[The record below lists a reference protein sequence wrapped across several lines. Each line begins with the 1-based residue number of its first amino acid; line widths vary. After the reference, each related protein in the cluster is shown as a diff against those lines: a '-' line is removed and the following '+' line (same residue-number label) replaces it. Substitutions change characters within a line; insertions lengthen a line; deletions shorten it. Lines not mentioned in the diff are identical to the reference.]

1 MPRAS
6 LDALVETDADP
17 TTGAVGALGQS
28 GQLSGL
34 AGAVLQRAAGN
45 RALAAYAR
53 AGRAPR
59 TRTALARTLI
69 QRDAIAQGLVIAA
82 LGPATGPA
90 DAGAGAGAGA
100 PVAGDAGYQ
109 EAYRILNG
117 LAMYDMLST
126 LTALR
131 RSGQFELLSANLGTA
146 RGVFVDRLRVA
157 FDAVAQK
164 DAVAADDFL
173 LAHGVVLM
181 VLPNDQRENII
192 RYLDPSWFDELK
204 FNEDTGAA
212 IAAIKAT
219 PAYGKLDQAG
229 KDLTDD
235 ILAQIAKHTEPDA
248 VTYYLFKLKQLFDT
262 PEEDPTNITA
272 DTTAQT
278 GAAVVLETKRRA
290 TPAAAKNVGLEERA
304 SGSKKRHWVAK
315 TGKFGDGVY
324 YVDASDP
331 NNIVVKVSVFL
342 QPAGTGT
349 AADVAAVKK
358 MEDGIEKSAS
368 TSGYLVDIVFVNSA
382 SNDALGNPPFT
393 VDVDPGSWEVATNWA
408 GGGPQGYAH
417 ELHHLMAFEL
427 DRYDYI
433 ESHSTNEQ
441 MIVPTRLYWFRQ
453 EFDKPPD
460 YNDPTSLMNNAAHP
474 NDDDV
479 CRVAG
484 LDPAVYVPLRQ
495 KARAAKAK
503 GKAKATP

>member
-1 MPRAS
+1 AI
-6 LDALVETDADP
+6 A
-17 TTGAVGALGQS
+17 Q
-28 GQLSGL
+28 
-34 AGAVLQRAAGN
+34 LQRTAGN
-45 RALAAYAR
+45 RALAAR
-53 AGRAPR
+53 AATAAPR
-59 TRTALARTLI
+59 TRLASAVI
-69 QRDAIAQGLVIAA
+69 QRDAAAQALVIAA
-82 LGPATGPA
+82 LTKPA
-90 DAGAGAGAGA
+90 AGADGGAGKDGG
-100 PVAGDAGYQ
+100 AGDAGYQ
-109 EAYRILNG
+109 EAFRVLNG

-131 RSGQFELLSANLGTA
+131 RSGQFELLRAKLDSA

-157 FDAVAQK
+157 FDAVVLK
-164 DAVAADDFL
+164 GGIETDDFL
-173 LAHGVVLM
+173 LRHGAVLLL
-181 VLPNDQRENII
+181 LPIDQRENII
-192 RYLDPSWFDELK
+192 KYLDPSWFDELK
-204 FNEDTGAA
+204 FNEDTSAA

-219 PAYGKLDQAG
+219 PAFGKLDKAG
-229 KDLTDD
+229 KDLTDE
-235 ILAQIAKHTEPDA
+235 ILAEVAKRTDPDA

-262 PEEDPTNITA
+262 PEEDPNKISAEMTIE
-272 DTTAQT
+272 T
-278 GAAVVLETKRRA
+278 GAAVIQETKRRA

-304 SGSKKRHWVAK
+304 SGSKKRHWTAK
-315 TGKFGDGVY
+315 PGKFGGGFY

-331 NNIVVKVSVFL
+331 TNIVVKANVFL
-342 QPAGTGT
+342 RPAGTGT

-368 TSGYLVDIVFVNSA
+368 TTGYLVDIVFVNSA
-382 SNDALGNPPFT
+382 ANDALGNPPFT
-393 VDVDPGSWEVATNWA
+393 VDVDPSQWEVATNWA

-441 MIVPTRLYWFRQ
+441 MLVPTRLYWFRQ
-453 EFDKPPD
+453 ELDKPPN
-460 YNDPTSLMNNAAHP
+460 YNDPTSIMNNAAHP

-503 GKAKATP
+503 GKAKAKAKP